1 MKSNPLIQRLDFQAH
16 WMGTIAE
23 KLGVIDAVIKIL
35 EWKRKPKDVTDVKEV
50 LSLIRVR
57 LSDIMK
63 VSREKLSDFVPR
75 IVALEKRFK

>member
-1 MKSNPLIQRLDFQAH
+1 MKRNNIIQRLDFQAQ
-16 WMGTIAE
+16 WIPTIAE
-23 KLGVIDAVIKIL
+23 KLSVIDAVIKIL
-35 EWKRKPKDVTDVKEV
+35 EWKRKPKDVTDVKEI

-63 VSREKLSDFVPR
+63 VSREKLPDFVPR